1 MRHGS
6 HRMPTGLR
14 FLRHTLAWPCWGD
27 PEFTFCDVERAIQQE
42 IRKRNYLARYEL
54 RAAEAVRSG
63 EMETLKRLEA
73 KYRTVASHQPDA
85 DSAPTIPSVSRARSS
100 QDKNARAS
108 QPLLTTTWIHLEIR
122 RQGDKLQ
129 WPNSKQK
136 VLLREFNYNGVRI
149 PDPAPQMSVEQV
161 RDLLTPQFPEIA
173 TATLT
178 GPEDTGTTL
187 RYTFSRAIGSKG

>member
-1 MRHGS
+1 MS
-6 HRMPTGLR
+6 
-14 FLRHTLAWPCWGD
+14 
-27 PEFTFCDVERAIQQE
+27 
-42 IRKRNYLARYEL
+42 
-54 RAAEAVRSG
+54 
-63 EMETLKRLEA
+63 
-73 KYRTVASHQPDA
+73 
-85 DSAPTIPSVSRARSS
+85 
-100 QDKNARAS
+100 
-108 QPLLTTTWIHLEIR
+108 
-122 RQGDKLQ
+122 KLQ
-129 WPNSKQK
+129 AA